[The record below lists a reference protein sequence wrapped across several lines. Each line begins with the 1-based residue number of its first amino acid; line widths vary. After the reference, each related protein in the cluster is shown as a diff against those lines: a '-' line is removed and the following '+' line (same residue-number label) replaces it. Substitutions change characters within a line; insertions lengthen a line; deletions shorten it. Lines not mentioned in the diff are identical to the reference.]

1 MRNQAAHPL
10 FAAGSAWKANM
21 SAATP
26 TSNVAETLAA
36 RSELLEQQLRERD
49 ELLAMAEHAAG
60 IGVWDIDLEK
70 QTVRGTPQFWCVMGL
85 PPTDQAL
92 PLETTRRLRLPE
104 DSERVVTGFRNV
116 LGDHAETFEMEY
128 RIRRPSDGEIRWIF
142 GRGRLIRDAR
152 GRAVRYSGIDIDVTE
167 RKASEAA
174 LTELNRELERR
185 VQERTTALEAEIA
198 RRVEAEAQLRH
209 AQKIETVGQLAGGIA
224 HDFNNLLTVIAGALD
239 TLEQSLPADQERL
252 HRLVQAAL
260 RGTERA
266 ALLTNRL
273 LAFAR
278 RQPLEPKL
286 IGVNRV
292 ILGMQDMLH
301 RTLGRRI
308 TLETRLADALP
319 PVFVDPSGFENALLN
334 LALNARDAMPEG
346 GILTIGTASAISRGS
361 DATDDGTGPNSAGVA
376 IEIGD
381 SGFGM
386 PPEIHERV
394 FEPFFTTKQAGQ
406 GTGLGLAQVAGFVK
420 DAGGLCGLE
429 SEPGKGT
436 TVRLFLPAACDAG
449 TGRADCECS
458 GEGT

>member
-1 MRNQAAHPL
+1 MP
-10 FAAGSAWKANM
+10 AAG
-21 SAATP
+21 P

-49 ELLAMAEHAAG
+49 ELLTMAEHAAG
-60 IGVWDIDLEK
+60 IGVWDIDLEE
-70 QTVRGTPQFWCVMGL
+70 QTVRGTPQFWRVMGL

-92 PLETTRRLRLPE
+92 PIETTRRLRLPE
-104 DSERVVTGFRNV
+104 DRERIAAGFRNV
-116 LGDHAETFEMEY
+116 LGNHAETFEMEY

-167 RKASEAA
+167 RKAGEAA
-174 LTELNRELERR
+174 LAELNRELERR
-185 VQERTTALEAEIA
+185 VQERTAALEAEIA

-286 IGVNRV
+286 IDVNRV
-292 ILGMQDMLH
+292 ILGMHDMLH

-361 DATDDGTGPNSAGVA
+361 EATDDGTGPNGAGVA

-386 PPEIHERV
+386 PPEIHERA

-420 DAGGLCGLE
+420 DAGGLC
-429 SEPGKGT
+429 
-436 TVRLFLPAACDAG
+436 
-449 TGRADCECS
+449 
-458 GEGT
+458 